1 MYELTIELRS
11 DTGRCLY
18 EQIYDHIKKE
28 IRVGSLSIGERLPS
42 TRSLAEYLQVA
53 RSTVDLAYGQLV
65 SEGYIEARPYK
76 GYFVCKVEEL
86 FQFTETESKGQRP
99 ENYRSGSSNAKNQEM
114 KEPLAKVQQSDAGQA
129 AVEYLYD
136 FSPTRIDMSQFP
148 FSVWKKI
155 TKNILSDSNA
165 KLFSQGNSQGD
176 MGLRETIARYLHSS
190 RGVNCRPEQII
201 IGAGNDYLLMLLE
214 KIIGK
219 KVSIAMEN
227 PTYLR
232 AYKIFESFAWPITTV
247 DMDENGMQVSGLNQ
261 TNAQLVYVMP
271 SHQYPTGTVMPI
283 GRRNELLKWAG
294 KAPDR
299 YLIEDDYDS
308 EFRYKGKPIPSL
320 QASDKDG
327 KVIYIGTFS
336 KSIAPAIRV
345 SYMVL
350 PECLLQ
356 QYRERCCFYSTTVSR
371 IDQKILDEFIRD
383 GYFERY
389 LNKMRKFYKE
399 KHDLLMELLKPFEDH
414 FEITGENAG
423 LHLLLTAKNGES
435 EESLIRKAAE
445 CCVKIYGLSE
455 SFIGRKADSAT
466 VIIGYGGMSEE
477 NIRRG
482 VERLSQA
489 WLGTLSK
496 EE

>member
-18 EQIYDHIKKE
+18 EQIYDHIKQE
-28 IRVGSLSIGERLPS
+28 IRVGRLSVGERLPS
-42 TRSLAEYLQVA
+42 TRSLAEYLQIA
-53 RSTVDLAYGQLV
+53 RSTVDLAYEQLV

-76 GYFVCKVEEL
+76 GYFVCRVEEL
-86 FQFTETESKGQRP
+86 FQFTEAEAPGRYP
-99 ENYRSGSSNAKNQEM
+99 ENHRQGSSHAEIQGMGKH
-114 KEPLAKVQQSDAGQA
+114 LAKRRQGGTGQGVA
-129 AVEYLYD
+129 EFLYD
-136 FSPTRIDMSQFP
+136 FSPTKIDMSLFP

-201 IGAGNDYLLMLLE
+201 VGAGNDYLLMLLE
-214 KIIGK
+214 KIMGE
-219 KVSIAMEN
+219 KVRIAMEN

-232 AYKIFESFAWPITTV
+232 AYKIFESFGWPITTV
-247 DMDENGMQVSGLNQ
+247 DMDEYGMKVSDLNK
-261 TNAQLVYVMP
+261 TDARLVYVMP

-294 KAPDR
+294 KEQGR

-320 QASDKDG
+320 QASDQRG

-350 PECLLQ
+350 PESLLQ
-356 QYRERCCFYSTTVSR
+356 QYRERCYFYSTTVSR

-389 LNKMRKFYKE
+389 LNKMRKLYKE
-399 KHDLLMELLKPFEDH
+399 KHDLLMELLKPFEAC

-435 EESLIRKAAE
+435 EESLIRKAAAQG
-445 CCVKIYGLSE
+445 VKVYGLSD
-455 SFIGRKADSAT
+455 SFVDKKSDSST

-477 NIRRG
+477 DMCTGI
-482 VERLSQA
+482 ERLTQA
-489 WLGTLSK
+489 WLR
-496 EE
+496 

>member
-18 EQIYDHIKKE
+18 EQIYDHIKQE
-28 IRVGSLSIGERLPS
+28 IRVGRLSVGERLPS
-42 TRSLAEYLQVA
+42 TRSLAEYLQIA
-53 RSTVDLAYGQLV
+53 RSTVDLAYEQLV
-65 SEGYIEARPYK
+65 SEGYIESRPYK
-76 GYFVCKVEEL
+76 GYFVCRVEEL
-86 FQFTETESKGQRP
+86 FQFTEAEGKGRQP
-99 ENYRSGSSNAKNQEM
+99 ERRISVSHDVKFHQNGMSQVVPEI
-114 KEPLAKVQQSDAGQA
+114 
-129 AVEYLYD
+129 LYD
-136 FSPTRIDMSQFP
+136 FSPTKIDMSLFP

-165 KLFSQGNSQGD
+165 RLFSQGNSQGD

-214 KIIGK
+214 KIIGE
-219 KVSIAMEN
+219 KVRIAMEN

-232 AYKIFESFAWPITTV
+232 AYKIFESFGWPITTV
-247 DMDENGMQVSGLNQ
+247 DMDEYGMQVSGLNQ
-261 TNAQLVYVMP
+261 TDARLVYVMP

-294 KAPDR
+294 KEQGR

-320 QASDKDG
+320 QASDRRG
-327 KVIYIGTFS
+327 KVIYMGTFS

-350 PECLLQ
+350 PDSLLQ
-356 QYRERCCFYSTTVSR
+356 QYREKCYFYSTTVSR

-399 KHDLLMELLKPFEDH
+399 KHDLLLELLKPFGDR

-423 LHLLLTAKNGES
+423 LHLLLTAKDGES
-435 EESLIRKAAE
+435 EESLIRKATAE
-445 CCVKIYGLSE
+445 GVKVYGLSD
-455 SFIGRKADSAT
+455 SFIDKKADSST
-466 VIIGYGGMSEE
+466 VILGYGGMTEE
-477 NIRRG
+477 NVCRG
-482 VERLSQA
+482 MERLGQA
-489 WLGTLSK
+489 WLGNK
-496 EE
+496 

>member
-18 EQIYDHIKKE
+18 EQIYDHIKQE
-28 IRVGSLSIGERLPS
+28 IRVGRLSVGERLPS
-42 TRSLAEYLQVA
+42 TRSLAEYLQIA
-53 RSTVDLAYGQLV
+53 RSTVDLAYEQLV

-76 GYFVCKVEEL
+76 GYFVCRVEEL
-86 FQFTETESKGQRP
+86 FQFTEAEGKGQQP
-99 ENYRSGSSNAKNQEM
+99 ERRMPVSHDVK
-114 KEPLAKVQQSDAGQA
+114 LAQNGAGKTEA
-129 AVEYLYD
+129 DVLYD
-136 FSPTRIDMSQFP
+136 FSPTKIDMSHFP

-176 MGLRETIARYLHSS
+176 MGLRETIAKYLHSS

-214 KIIGK
+214 KIIGE
-219 KVSIAMEN
+219 KVRIAMEN

-232 AYKIFESFAWPITTV
+232 AYKIFESFGWPITTV
-247 DMDENGMQVSGLNQ
+247 DMDEYGMQVSGLNK
-261 TNAQLVYVMP
+261 TDARLVYVMP

-294 KAPDR
+294 KEQDR

-320 QASDKDG
+320 QASDQRG

-350 PECLLQ
+350 PEKLLR
-356 QYRERCCFYSTTVSR
+356 QYRERCHFYSTTVSR

-389 LNKMRKFYKE
+389 LNKMRKFYKD
-399 KHDLLMELLKPFEDH
+399 KHDLLMELLKPFGDQ

-423 LHLLLTAKNGES
+423 LHLLLTAKNGAS
-435 EESLIRKAAE
+435 EENLIRKAAAE
-445 CCVKIYGLSE
+445 GVKVYGLSD
-455 SFIGRKADSAT
+455 SFIDKKADSST

-477 NIRRG
+477 NMRQG
-482 VERLSQA
+482 MERLRSA
-489 WLGTLSK
+489 WLENK
-496 EE
+496 